1 MGLASRY
8 RPVSIAPADGIRP
21 AAKRS
26 STFTSG
32 TIQPS
37 WTSAVT
43 GRRSPGALSTIRSI
57 GGQPSPGKSNG
68 KEVLDDEDDD
78 QGWVEMKKKRDKKKS
93 TWKMKRAQT
102 QGAGLE
108 DLYNI

>member
-1 MGLASRY
+1 
-8 RPVSIAPADGIRP
+8 VKE
-21 AAKRS
+21 AA
-26 STFTSG
+26 
-32 TIQPS
+32 
-37 WTSAVT
+37 
-43 GRRSPGALSTIRSI
+43 
-57 GGQPSPGKSNG
+57 
-68 KEVLDDEDDD
+68 DDEDDD